1 MKGKETKEREREGR
15 EENKG
20 EICEKG
26 GQECRLGGRI
36 IFYTCTHTHAHHT
49 HHSLDEFHLDTSSD
63 NLNLDSVPPCHL
75 PSVEDFGRSLL
86 VG

>member
-20 EICEKG
+20 EICKKED
-26 GQECRLGGRI
+26 RRI
-36 IFYTCTHTHAHHT
+36 IFYTSTHTHAHHT
-49 HHSLDEFHLDTSSD
+49 HHSFDEFHLDTLSE
-63 NLNLDSVPPCHL
+63 NLNLDPVPPYHL
-75 PSVEDFGRSLL
+75 PSVEDFGHSLL